1 MSSSTDN
8 KLFWMLIDG
17 ISFLYAVGVGAL
29 YFPAV
34 ANHEPLLHAWRII
47 TAMLAI
53 IFIKR
58 LVDVLPRV
66 RWCRCEIWNDVRAL
80 GAGFQ
85 SDAGCDRIVL
95 VLAIHATKRLSA
107 FLTPDRQ
114 EIIDFSAA
122 DFAFN
127 SCHLLSLTYQWSF
140 LNSEAA
146 ATPLGVWGGGPF
158 LRGCDMNYVTSKAFT
173 IGNVHY
179 PIGVYCSDEGF
190 LAFCDCHKCHAQ
202 HEVAAVCRQTN
213 CHSAVRRTGP
223 PASC

>member
-66 RWCRCEIWNDVRAL
+66 RVVCRCEICNDVRSQ
-80 GAGFQ
+80 GTGFQ
-85 SDAGCDRIVL
+85 SDAVL
-95 VLAIHATKRLSA
+95 
-107 FLTPDRQ
+107 
-114 EIIDFSAA
+114 
-122 DFAFN
+122 
-127 SCHLLSLTYQWSF
+127 
-140 LNSEAA
+140 
-146 ATPLGVWGGGPF
+146 
-158 LRGCDMNYVTSKAFT
+158 
-173 IGNVHY
+173 
-179 PIGVYCSDEGF
+179 
-190 LAFCDCHKCHAQ
+190 
-202 HEVAAVCRQTN
+202 
-213 CHSAVRRTGP
+213 
-223 PASC
+223 